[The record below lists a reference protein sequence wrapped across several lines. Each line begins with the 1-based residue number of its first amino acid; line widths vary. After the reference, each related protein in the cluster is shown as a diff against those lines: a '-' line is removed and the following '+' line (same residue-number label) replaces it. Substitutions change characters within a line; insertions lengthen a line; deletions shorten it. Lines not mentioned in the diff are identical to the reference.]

1 MWCTARVGNS
11 NSTATLHKVRTL
23 FQQLVPKAK
32 VLPLSCAKPLQAGS
46 PRSDLAISAKSKA
59 KLTAPSYLFN
69 DHLLLSLLP
78 FSNTTVKQPTPPF
91 QGAPL
96 ANLLAAV
103 ENFLPSGA
111 ASSALLP
118 PKCPVS
124 SKELPSGRQVLIYIA
139 QGKGPT
145 GRKRD
150 SSVSNDS
157 GVGGEDGA
165 NEGDEGD
172 GDRDEAILEEEE
184 EKAED
189 DDKSIKETQ
198 QPNGDNSE
206 HIFPANTTIEGI
218 QETQQ
223 QVSNNIMPPESVP
236 TDEHSQI
243 IRPFYSPVE
252 EFNDVMDIA
261 DNPRKDGIESELGS
275 DDMVTSTPIEETQQP
290 VDGKTEPVFPPTP
303 VTSDEPSSGG
313 WWDDID
319 ID

>member
-23 FQQLVPKAK
+23 FQQVVPKAK

-59 KLTAPSYLFN
+59 KLTVPSYLFN
-69 DHLLLSLLP
+69 DHLFLSLLP
-78 FSNTTVKQPTPPF
+78 LSNTTVKQPTPPF

-103 ENFLPSGA
+103 ENFFPSDA

-118 PKCPVS
+118 PKCPVA
-124 SKELPSGRQVLIYIA
+124 SKEVPSGRQVSIIA

-145 GRKRD
+145 RRN

-157 GVGGEDGA
+157 GVGGEDGG

-172 GDRDEAILEEEE
+172 GDHDEAILEEEE

-198 QPNGDNSE
+198 QP
-206 HIFPANTTIEGI
+206 NTTIEGI

-243 IRPFYSPVE
+243 IRPFYSLVE

-275 DDMVTSTPIEETQQP
+275 DDMVMSTAIEETQQP
-290 VDGKTEPVFPPTP
+290 VDGKTEPVFPPTS

-313 WWDDID
+313 WWDHSDID
-319 ID
+319 